1 MELFRNYK
9 HYIVIIIIT
18 VVLGYFLGITVST
31 VVDYRLKDVIVNL
44 PKPKNKITVQ
54 LGDEKIQSEIVRHRK
69 KNYKKTIEKF
79 KGSGKKTK
87 GKKNK
92 KISIEKLKNIDK
104 DTTKTR
110 DPNMEAYA
118 KNFSNSEKNKSTNIP
133 YKAFNEELANSQYQ
147 DIE

>member
-69 KNYKKTIEKF
+69 KNYKTIEKF

-87 GKKNK
+87 GKK
-92 KISIEKLKNIDK
+92 
-104 DTTKTR
+104 
-110 DPNMEAYA
+110 
-118 KNFSNSEKNKSTNIP
+118 
-133 YKAFNEELANSQYQ
+133 
-147 DIE
+147 